1 MQSIPEVR
9 PSGASEPELQ
19 LLAGSVGTQDPNIP
33 QPSSGL
39 RATLL

>member
-1 MQSIPEVR
+1 MQSIPKVH

-19 LLAGSVGTQDPNIP
+19 LLAGSVGIQGPNTP

-39 RATLL
+39 MATLL